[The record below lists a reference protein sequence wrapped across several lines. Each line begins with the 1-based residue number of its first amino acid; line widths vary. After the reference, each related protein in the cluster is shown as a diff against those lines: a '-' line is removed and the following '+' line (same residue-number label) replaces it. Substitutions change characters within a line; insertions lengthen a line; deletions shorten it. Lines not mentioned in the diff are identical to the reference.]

1 MSNTTTG
8 AAAGA
13 THVTDGPLTT
23 SLTAKKAPGLLLSA
37 IDSRIVKIRPSAT
50 PLDQISRLANVR
62 QAKSMTVKYYSVD
75 TRDSATTVVTAPT
88 TRDKSPVAITVAKP
102 GIFAASETLLFPDIP
117 GDDGQA
123 LVAYVTSV
131 DTEGQPTI
139 MPVNAGALGGLSGT
153 RVVRMG
159 RAAAELDVQT
169 PTYEA
174 LPIAAENFCQIF
186 KAQIEESTLHRM
198 TNKEVGW
205 TFSDNEEVAI
215 MDMRMG
221 MERSFLFGV
230 KGVIDDPVKH
240 QDVLLT
246 RGIWSQTDNEF
257 TYDPSA
263 RPDEE
268 FIVKLTRQAFGGHAG
283 SRRKILL
290 AGSDLIEAL
299 NRLEHT
305 RVIGAS
311 EVVTRWGI
319 DFSEIRSKF
328 GSLYVLHDEV
338 FDNCGMPGNGMVV
351 DPQYLTKYAFIPMAA
366 ERLDL
371 KRSGQRNT
379 EAVVV
384 TEASCLVLRYPKTH
398 MRVVASTPEGD

>member
-1 MSNTTTG
+1 MSNTATG

-123 LVAYVTSV
+123 LVTYVTSV

-139 MPVNAGALGGLSGT
+139 MPVNAGALGGLSGAK
-153 RVVRMG
+153 VVRMG

-174 LPIAAENFCQIF
+174 LPVAAENFCQIF
-186 KAQIEESTLHRM
+186 K
-198 TNKEVGW
+198 
-205 TFSDNEEVAI
+205 
-215 MDMRMG
+215 
-221 MERSFLFGV
+221 
-230 KGVIDDPVKH
+230 
-240 QDVLLT
+240 
-246 RGIWSQTDNEF
+246 
-257 TYDPSA
+257 
-263 RPDEE
+263 
-268 FIVKLTRQAFGGHAG
+268 
-283 SRRKILL
+283 
-290 AGSDLIEAL
+290 
-299 NRLEHT
+299 
-305 RVIGAS
+305 
-311 EVVTRWGI
+311 
-319 DFSEIRSKF
+319 
-328 GSLYVLHDEV
+328 
-338 FDNCGMPGNGMVV
+338 
-351 DPQYLTKYAFIPMAA
+351 
-366 ERLDL
+366 
-371 KRSGQRNT
+371 
-379 EAVVV
+379 
-384 TEASCLVLRYPKTH
+384 
-398 MRVVASTPEGD
+398 

>member
-159 RAAAELDVQT
+159 
-169 PTYEA
+169 P
-174 LPIAAENFCQIF
+174 PS
-186 KAQIEESTLHRM
+186 STCRLRP
-198 TNKEVGW
+198 
-205 TFSDNEEVAI
+205 
-215 MDMRMG
+215 MRLCPSPPKISV
-221 MERSFLFGV
+221 RS
-230 KGVIDDPVKH
+230 
-240 QDVLLT
+240 
-246 RGIWSQTDNEF
+246 S
-257 TYDPSA
+257 
-263 RPDEE
+263 RP
-268 FIVKLTRQAFGGHAG
+268 R
-283 SRRKILL
+283 SR
-290 AGSDLIEAL
+290 
-299 NRLEHT
+299 NRH
-305 RVIGAS
+305 
-311 EVVTRWGI
+311 
-319 DFSEIRSKF
+319 
-328 GSLYVLHDEV
+328 
-338 FDNCGMPGNGMVV
+338 
-351 DPQYLTKYAFIPMAA
+351 
-366 ERLDL
+366 
-371 KRSGQRNT
+371 
-379 EAVVV
+379 
-384 TEASCLVLRYPKTH
+384 
-398 MRVVASTPEGD
+398 STA